1 MCELQGKSGLSLES
15 AESSTQC
22 WDGMSTQFSVLNWT
36 SFSQG
41 DPEEILPDNIL
52 LGHLFELIYIAVN
65 WEDEEL
71 WLYCC
76 LCLIYTVNM
85 FIVLIVYKISSF
97 QNKVI
102 LLLQLLVQNA
112 NVQRKWKV

>member
-36 SFSQG
+36 SFLQQ

-52 LGHLFELIYIAVN
+52 LGHLFELIYIGVN
-65 WEDEEL
+65 WEDDEKSSGG
-71 WLYCC
+71 
-76 LCLIYTVNM
+76 
-85 FIVLIVYKISSF
+85 FIVVYISCISHVHCEYVYCF
-97 QNKVI
+97 NC
-102 LLLQLLVQNA
+102 L
-112 NVQRKWKV
+112 